1 MPQTILLFGIFL
13 IFLQY
18 TKAQEAYGFDFQD
31 NKVPKYLTEENG
43 VAEVRIKVRE
53 GFKKCREVS
62 LTRRQHIYDFFPKIQ
77 GSNSRCFLK
86 RFATIWPIN
95 KRVQS
100 PSN

>member
-43 VAEVRIKVRE
+43 VAEVRIKVSE
-53 GFKKCREVS
+53 GLKKCREFS
-62 LTRRQHIYDFFPKIQ
+62 LTRRQHIYNPPERSEGGFKRKRPK
-77 GSNSRCFLK
+77 S
-86 RFATIWPIN
+86 
-95 KRVQS
+95 
-100 PSN
+100 

>member
-1 MPQTILLFGIFL
+1 MPRTILLFGIFL

-53 GFKKCREVS
+53 GKNF
-62 LTRRQHIYDFFPKIQ
+62 H
-77 GSNSRCFLK
+77 
-86 RFATIWPIN
+86 
-95 KRVQS
+95 
-100 PSN
+100 

>member
-1 MPQTILLFGIFL
+1 MPRTILLFGIFL

-53 GFKKCREVS
+53 GLKKCREFS
-62 LTRRQHIYDFFPKIQ
+62 LTRRQHIYDFFPQ
-77 GSNSRCFLK
+77 NSRIK
-86 RFATIWPIN
+86 FAMFFEAIFDN
-95 KRVQS
+95 LAHK
-100 PSN
+100 